1 MTDKQIEKIIHENM
15 PLLDIPDNISHDA
28 VMAKIQDNGI
38 QKSKTINIRRIVSIA
53 ASFLVIII
61 GLITFATRFN
71 EIKMANEYQASSND
85 DEAYAPIPEP
95 TTEKPEEKNALFDDY
110 NYSVSSEETYVAPEN
125 QTAGVSAGAYIPPEE
140 EVILIIGTERE
151 ISIDSSFGKNAK
163 ICYYDLE
170 GNLVDQDAIYTEI
183 DTSED
188 ETFLVLNAVK
198 ACNYTVTVEENNNI
212 YRLNVVVLEE

>member
-1 MTDKQIEKIIHENM
+1 MTDKQIEKIIYENM
-15 PLLDIPDNISHDA
+15 PLLDIPDNISYDA
-28 VMAKIQDNGI
+28 VMAKIQDNSM
-38 QKSKTINIRRIVSIA
+38 QRSKTINIRRVVSIA

-61 GLITFATRFN
+61 GLLSFASRLN
-71 EIKMANEYQASSND
+71 EFKMADEYQAVSND
-85 DEAYAPIPEP
+85 GEAYTPIPEP
-95 TTEKPEEKNALFDDY
+95 TPEEKNALFDEY
-110 NYSVSSEETYVAPEN
+110 NYSVSSEETYLAPEN
-125 QTAGVSAGAYIPPEE
+125 QTADASAGAYIPPEE